1 MTFAERLRKIRT
13 ESGITQQKLAEMCG
27 MSLRSITNYESGE
40 RMPNSLDIVKRIASA
55 LGTTYDVLLAEED
68 QLVIEAHESA
78 GAEAARD
85 VSTILRD
92 VNGLFA
98 GGEMS
103 EDDKDK
109 VMHAIMDMYWSAK
122 EANKKYGK
130 NK

>member
-1 MTFAERLRKIRT
+1 MTFAENMRRIRT
-13 ESGITQQKLAEMCG
+13 ESGLTQQKLAEMCG

-40 RMPNSLDIVKRIASA
+40 RMPNSLDIVMRIASA
-55 LGTTYDVLLAEED
+55 LGTSYDVLLAEED
-68 QLVIEAHESA
+68 QLVLEARENGGS
-78 GAEAARD
+78 GAARD
-85 VSTILRD
+85 VSELLRD
-92 VNGLFA
+92 INGLFA